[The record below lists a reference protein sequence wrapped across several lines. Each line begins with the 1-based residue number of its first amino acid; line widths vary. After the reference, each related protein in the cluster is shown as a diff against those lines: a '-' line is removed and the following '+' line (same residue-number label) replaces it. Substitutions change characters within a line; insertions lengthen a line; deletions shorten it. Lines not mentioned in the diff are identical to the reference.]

1 MGYDSTRYNSK
12 GDTKMTDLKCIIC
25 KGEIDIHYDD
35 NGKVIWDQG
44 NNAQP
49 VADGKCCDKCNMD
62 IVLPHRLA
70 DTYLNKG
77 GANG

>member
-1 MGYDSTRYNSK
+1 MI
-12 GDTKMTDLKCIIC
+12 CVIC
-25 KGEIDIHYDD
+25 KGEIEKHYTEE
-35 NGKVIWDQG
+35 GVMYWDQG

-49 VADGKCCDKCNMD
+49 VAHGICCDKCNLD

-77 GANG
+77 DNNG

>member
-25 KGEIDIHYDD
+25 KGELDIHYDN

-49 VADGKCCDKCNMD
+49 VANGICCDKCNMD

-77 GANG
+77 GTNG

>member
-1 MGYDSTRYNSK
+1 MK
-12 GDTKMTDLKCIIC
+12 DLVVYPKHGVGKITAIEKAN

-35 NGKVIWDQG
+35 NGEVIWDQG